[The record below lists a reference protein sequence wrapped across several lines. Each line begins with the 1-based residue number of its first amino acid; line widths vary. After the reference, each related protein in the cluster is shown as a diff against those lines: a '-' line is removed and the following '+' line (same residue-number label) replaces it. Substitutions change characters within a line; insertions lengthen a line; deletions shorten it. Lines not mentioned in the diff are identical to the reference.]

1 MNSAMSIFQALLLTG
16 PVLAVQIY
24 ISVCEL
30 VPTALK
36 YDPHNH
42 VTSKSM
48 IIGMV
53 VMAVSLLMF
62 TI

>member
-1 MNSAMSIFQALLLTG
+1 VPGHCHCHKSSPPLSL
-16 PVLAVQIY
+16 PVQIY

-30 VPTALK
+30 IPTALK

-42 VTSKSM
+42 VTSKG
-48 IIGMV
+48 IVIGMV